1 MFKHTQREAA
11 NPKRVVV
18 IGSTGV
24 IGKAL
29 LHCLRTADVS
39 VLGLGSRDLDLAT
52 AGASDALSKML
63 HENDAVVMLSALTPD
78 KGRDLATFMKN
89 LAMAQA
95 VCDALR
101 ARPVSHVVYTSSDAV
116 YPMTNGLV
124 NEETAAQPPDL
135 YGTMHYAREM
145 MFRDAAG
152 STPLAILRCTLVLSA
167 NDTHNSYGP
176 NRFRRLAQEKGE
188 ITLGGEGEENRDH
201 IADTDVAEVVR
212 RVLVHRSRGVI
223 NLATG
228 RSSTFREV
236 AELVA
241 DCCKVRPAIKGS
253 PRNNPITHR
262 HFDVTALRRAF
273 PDLVFSTL
281 ADAIHRV
288 AAEAGR

>member
-1 MFKHTQREAA
+1 MFEHTQPESA
-11 NPKRVVV
+11 NPSRVVV
-18 IGSTGV
+18 VGATGV

-29 LHCLRTADVS
+29 LAGLQAADVAT
-39 VLGLGSRDLDLAT
+39 LGLGSRDLDLAT
-52 AGASDALSKML
+52 AGASESLSKTL
-63 HENDAVVMLSALTPD
+63 RESDAVVILSALTPD
-78 KGRDLATFMKN
+78 KGRGVATFMKN
-89 LAMAQA
+89 LAMAQT
-95 VCDALR
+95 VCDALH
-101 ARPVSHVVYTSSDAV
+101 ARPVSHIVYMSSDAV

-188 ITLGGEGEENRDH
+188 IALGGEGEENRDH
-201 IADTDVAEVVR
+201 IADVDVAEFVR
-212 RVLVHRSRGVI
+212 RVLVHRSKGVI

-228 RSSTFREV
+228 RSSTFRDV

-241 DCCKVRPAIKGS
+241 DCCTPKPVIKGS
-253 PRNNPITHR
+253 QRNNPITHR
-262 HFDVTALRRAF
+262 HFDVTALHRAF
-273 PDLVFSTL
+273 PEFVFTAL
-281 ADAIHRV
+281 PDAIRRV
-288 AAEAGR
+288 AAEEGR